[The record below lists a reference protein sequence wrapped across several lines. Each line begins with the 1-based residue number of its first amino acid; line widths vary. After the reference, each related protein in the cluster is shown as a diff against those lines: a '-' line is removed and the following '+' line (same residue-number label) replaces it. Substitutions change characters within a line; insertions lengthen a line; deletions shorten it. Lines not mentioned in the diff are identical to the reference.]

1 MRRQPCRHSRS
12 SKSITSS
19 QSPSG
24 APRDPAWQYPMAY
37 FLNTHP
43 HTSHQPAQGAL
54 FSHPC
59 LSTLL
64 PPMDHDSSRSNR
76 VCSTL
81 VPDSGLMQAI
91 SRGHLG
97 EQPHCPMAPGLSGL
111 RRNGGDTYF
120 GFRNL
125 LDPLDFL
132 VRHDVVVPDDV
143 RAVPLILLF
152 EGGDEQLRHPVAMVI
167 PTEEPLLPSGG
178 LRNTEQQALN
188 RVSPNPQSQTSWL
201 QTLVSN
207 IVSSSRSLP
216 PHQTRKQK
224 PLSLAGMK

>member
-1 MRRQPCRHSRS
+1 
-12 SKSITSS
+12 
-19 QSPSG
+19 
-24 APRDPAWQYPMAY
+24 
-37 FLNTHP
+37 
-43 HTSHQPAQGAL
+43 
-54 FSHPC
+54 
-59 LSTLL
+59 
-64 PPMDHDSSRSNR
+64 
-76 VCSTL
+76 
-81 VPDSGLMQAI
+81 MQDI
-91 SRGHLG
+91 SRGQLG
-97 EQPHCPMAPGLSGL
+97 EQPNCPMAPGLSGL

-143 RAVPLILLF
+143 RAVPFVLLL

-178 LRNTEQQALN
+178 LGNTEQQALN

-207 IVSSSRSLP
+207 PMSSSRSLP
-216 PHQTRKQK
+216 PHQTRKQATQFGWHEMICHK
-224 PLSLAGMK
+224 SCRGSPLPRIPHLTSPVAGCNS

>member
-1 MRRQPCRHSRS
+1 
-12 SKSITSS
+12 
-19 QSPSG
+19 
-24 APRDPAWQYPMAY
+24 
-37 FLNTHP
+37 
-43 HTSHQPAQGAL
+43 
-54 FSHPC
+54 
-59 LSTLL
+59 
-64 PPMDHDSSRSNR
+64 
-76 VCSTL
+76 
-81 VPDSGLMQAI
+81 MQAT
-91 SRGHLG
+91 SRGQRG
-97 EQPHCPMAPGLSGL
+97 EQPNGPMAPGLSGL

-125 LDPLDFL
+125 LDPLNFL

-178 LRNTEQQALN
+178 LGNTEQQALN

-207 IVSSSRSLP
+207 PVSSSRSLP